1 VPTPGPEGRR
11 ERMRVFDIGQKD
23 GPQEVS
29 SRILTVPNL
38 LSFARLAVLP
48 IVYLDLVEGRLLRAF
63 VLLVV
68 FASTDWL
75 DGYIARRFD
84 QLSELGRIL
93 DPISDRI
100 LFVVVGIGFIVS
112 GLLPLWAVLLILLRD
127 LFVGGAGVVM
137 LARGVEVPAVTRLGK
152 AATFGLMF
160 ALPTFLL
167 AAIVGDGVEDPNA
180 LLWWIGWAT
189 YASNIV
195 LYWLSAF
202 GYLRTVRARA
212 RGAEAAAT
220 TAGPDEAGSGELG

>member
-1 VPTPGPEGRR
+1 
-11 ERMRVFDIGQKD
+11 MRVFDIGQKD

-29 SRILTVPNL
+29 SRVLTVPNL

-48 IVYLDLVEGRLLRAF
+48 VVYLDLVQGRLLRAF

-75 DGYIARRFD
+75 DGYIARRYD

-137 LARGVEVPAVTRLGK
+137 LVRGVEVPAVTRLGK
-152 AATFGLMF
+152 ASTFGLMF

-167 AAIVGDGVEDPNA
+167 AAIVGDGAEDPN
-180 LLWWIGWAT
+180 LVLWWIGWVT
-189 YASNIV
+189 YAINIV
-195 LYWLSAF
+195 LYWASAF

-212 RGAEAAAT
+212 RAAEAGEAGT
-220 TAGPDEAGSGELG
+220 GPDEVGSGELG

>member
-1 VPTPGPEGRR
+1 
-11 ERMRVFDIGQKD
+11 MRVFDVGQKD

-29 SRILTVPNL
+29 SRVLTVPNL

-48 IVYLDLVEGRLLRAF
+48 VVYLDLVQGRLLRAF
-63 VLLVV
+63 VLLAV

-100 LFVVVGIGFIVS
+100 LFVVVGIGFIVG

-167 AAIVGDGVEDPNA
+167 AAIVGEGVEAPNA
-180 LLWWIGWAT
+180 VLWWIGWAT
-189 YASNIV
+189 YVSNIV
-195 LYWLSAF
+195 LYWASAF

-212 RGAEAAAT
+212 RGADGGAAG
-220 TAGPDEAGSGELG
+220 AGPDELGSGELG

>member
-1 VPTPGPEGRR
+1 
-11 ERMRVFDIGQKD
+11 MRVFDIGQKD

-29 SRILTVPNL
+29 SRVLTVPNL

-48 IVYLDLVEGRLLRAF
+48 VVYLDLVQGRLLRAF

-75 DGYIARRFD
+75 DGYIARRYD

-152 AATFGLMF
+152 ASTFGLMF

-167 AAIVGDGVEDPNA
+167 AAIVGDGVEAPNPV
-180 LLWWIGWAT
+180 LWWIGWLT

-195 LYWLSAF
+195 LYWVSAF

-212 RGAEAAAT
+212 RAADAAGT
-220 TAGPDEAGSGELG
+220 GPDEVGSGELG

>member
-1 VPTPGPEGRR
+1 
-11 ERMRVFDIGQKD
+11 MRVFDIGQKD

-29 SRILTVPNL
+29 SRVLTVPNL

-48 IVYLDLVEGRLLRAF
+48 VVYLDLVQGRLLRAF

-93 DPISDRI
+93 DPISDRV

-152 AATFGLMF
+152 ASTFGLMF

-167 AAIVGDGVEDPNA
+167 AAIVGDGVEAPNTV
-180 LLWWIGWAT
+180 LWWIAWVT
-189 YASNIV
+189 YVSNIV
-195 LYWLSAF
+195 LYWASAF

-212 RGAEAAAT
+212 RGADAAT
-220 TAGPDEAGSGELG
+220 SGGGPDEAGSGELG

>member
-1 VPTPGPEGRR
+1 
-11 ERMRVFDIGQKD
+11 MRVFDIGKKD
-23 GPQEVS
+23 DPPPASTRV
-29 SRILTVPNL
+29 LTVPNL

-48 IVYLDLVEGRLLRAF
+48 LVYLDLVQGRLVRAF

-84 QLSELGRIL
+84 QTSELGRVL
-93 DPISDRI
+93 DPISDRV

-127 LFVGGAGVVM
+127 LFVGSAGVVM
-137 LARGVEVPAVTRLGK
+137 LVRGIEVPDVTRLGK

-160 ALPTFLL
+160 ALPAFLL
-167 AAIVGDGVEDPNA
+167 AAIVGDGIEDPNPV
-180 LLWWIGWAT
+180 LWWVGWAL
-189 YASNIV
+189 YAVHIV

-202 GYLRTVRARA
+202 GYLRTVRARS
-212 RGAEAAAT
+212 RGAEAGAASRPE
-220 TAGPDEAGSGELG
+220 GGGGRG